1 MLGVRASEDG
11 HQNIACRDPCLS
23 PRCRQLC
30 EVSQRMLRVTRLAH
44 FLLDAEEWDA
54 AQQSTTSAEWE
65 ESAQNPI
72 YFGIFEALSKSMD
85 HSLCDLHD
93 MMQDIEEARWQIGD
107 KAVNDLYEKAASSAD
122 PGTQGLFGDFQ
133 KNFNRQP
140 DPTLS
145 SYARASNS
153 EDELWKD
160 LEDIRKRSQTALES
174 TCSMITEA
182 KALAFRQ
189 GEAAVRVV
197 PHWVKMATPKG
208 SSKRILYI
216 DSLIPMAWSRHHE
229 NTEGYQPHKRS
240 AHVLQKHH
248 LNPAEV
254 RLRCPLVYEA
264 ASKQGTPRDHIDR
277 THTLYIRNLPR
288 HYVKNILLREL
299 KYFGWWNTF
308 DFLQLPMDPR
318 TRNLGLNKG
327 YAIINFVSWK
337 WAYCFRKRF
346 NGARLLQSGKRARLL
361 DVVEARIQGYEAN
374 QKHYCKWWRR
384 RHRSGPDI

>member
-153 EDELWKD
+153 ED
-160 LEDIRKRSQTALES
+160 
-174 TCSMITEA
+174 
-182 KALAFRQ
+182 
-189 GEAAVRVV
+189 
-197 PHWVKMATPKG
+197 
-208 SSKRILYI
+208 
-216 DSLIPMAWSRHHE
+216 
-229 NTEGYQPHKRS
+229 
-240 AHVLQKHH
+240 
-248 LNPAEV
+248 
-254 RLRCPLVYEA
+254 
-264 ASKQGTPRDHIDR
+264 
-277 THTLYIRNLPR
+277 
-288 HYVKNILLREL
+288 
-299 KYFGWWNTF
+299 
-308 DFLQLPMDPR
+308 
-318 TRNLGLNKG
+318 
-327 YAIINFVSWK
+327 
-337 WAYCFRKRF
+337 
-346 NGARLLQSGKRARLL
+346 
-361 DVVEARIQGYEAN
+361 
-374 QKHYCKWWRR
+374 
-384 RHRSGPDI
+384 